1 MGRDIDRV
9 KFFTKKTSHFP
20 LAREWYRGYIRSQSP
35 LRETL
40 RGMKQ
45 LFALLKLPPPPPKVL
60 IPVRQHMLEKY
71 GKDIMLCPKCEKS
84 KLELVATY
92 RKGVLCKTYETSE
105 QETNNKSP

>member
-1 MGRDIDRV
+1 
-9 KFFTKKTSHFP
+9 
-20 LAREWYRGYIRSQSP
+20 
-35 LRETL
+35 
-40 RGMKQ
+40 MKQ

-60 IPVRQHMLEKY
+60 IPVQQRMLEKY
-71 GKDIMLCPKCEKS
+71 GKDIMLCPKCEKA